1 MPILIFMSEQND
13 EQTWKLVEKEPIKKA
28 TPKLAKALAQF
39 QNVHANAV
47 RDAAGNFGSYVSL
60 GEAEQAVSPATEHG
74 LSHTFIIESAT
85 SHSDDHIIWITCRIM
100 HESGEYI
107 DSRLPIVTE
116 NQRGQNI
123 YHKMGSA
130 ITYARRYLLLAAY
143 GLGQADDEADAFSQK
158 AADSD
163 NTGKAKKSKTT
174 NSSINSGSKV
184 TPTLAP
190 EGKTKLS
197 QDEFALLRAELN
209 SRPDK
214 AEIMKNFKKTYFPS
228 KDKVLATDIEFKE
241 HEAYIR
247 KFMV

>member
-1 MPILIFMSEQND
+1 MSEPNE
-13 EQTWKLVEKEPIKKA
+13 EQTWKLVESEPIKKS
-28 TPKLAKALAQF
+28 TPNLAKALAQF
-39 QNVHANAV
+39 QATFSNAV
-47 RDAAGNFGSYVSL
+47 KDANGNFGSYVSL
-60 GEAEQAVSPATEHG
+60 SEAEFAVSPATEFG
-74 LSHTFIIESAT
+74 ISHTFITECGTGANAQPLMY
-85 SHSDDHIIWITCRIM
+85 ITCRLM
-100 HESGEYI
+100 HESGEFI
-107 DSRLPIVTE
+107 DSRLPLITE

-130 ITYARRYLLLAAY
+130 ITYARRYLLLGAY

-158 AADSD
+158 AAESD
-163 NTGKAKKSKTT
+163 NTGKARKPKNT
-174 NSSINSGSKV
+174 GFAAQKV
-184 TPTLAP
+184 TTTLAP

-197 QDEFALLRAELN
+197 QDEFDQLRAELN

-241 HEAYIR
+241 HESYIR

>member
-1 MPILIFMSEQND
+1 MSEQNE
-13 EQTWKLVEKEPIKKA
+13 EQTWKLVESEPIKKS
-28 TPKLAKALAQF
+28 TPNLAKALAQF
-39 QNVHANAV
+39 QATFSNAV
-47 RDAAGNFGSYVSL
+47 KDANGNFGSYVSL
-60 GEAEQAVSPATEHG
+60 SEAEFAVSPATEFG
-74 LSHTFIIESAT
+74 ISHTFITECGTGAN
-85 SHSDDHIIWITCRIM
+85 DQPLMYITCRLM
-100 HESGEYI
+100 HESGEFI
-107 DSRLPIVTE
+107 DSRLPLITE

-130 ITYARRYLLLAAY
+130 ITYARRYLLLGAY

-158 AADSD
+158 AAESD
-163 NTGKAKKSKTT
+163 NTGKARKPKNT
-174 NSSINSGSKV
+174 GFAAQKV
-184 TPTLAP
+184 TTTLAP

-197 QDEFALLRAELN
+197 QDEFDQLRAELN

-241 HEAYIR
+241 HESYIR

>member
-1 MPILIFMSEQND
+1 MSEQND
-13 EQTWKLVEKEPIKKA
+13 EQTWKLVESEPIKKS
-28 TPKLAKALAQF
+28 TPNLAKSLAQF
-39 QNVHANAV
+39 QATFSNAV
-47 RDAAGNFGSYVSL
+47 KDANGNFGSYVSL
-60 GEAEQAVSPATEHG
+60 SEAEFAVSPATQFG
-74 LSHTFIIESAT
+74 LSHTFITECGTGANDQPLMFIV
-85 SHSDDHIIWITCRIM
+85 CRLM
-100 HESGEYI
+100 HESGEFI
-107 DSRLPIVTE
+107 DSRLPLITE

-130 ITYARRYLLLAAY
+130 ITYARRYLLLGAY

-163 NTGKAKKSKTT
+163 NTGKARKPKST
-174 NSSINSGSKV
+174 GFGAQKV
-184 TPTLAP
+184 TTTLAP
-190 EGKTKLS
+190 EGKTKLT
-197 QDEFALLRAELN
+197 QDEFDQLRAELN

>member
-1 MPILIFMSEQND
+1 MSEQNED
-13 EQTWKLVEKEPIKKA
+13 ETWKLVESEPIKKS
-28 TPKLAKALAQF
+28 TPNLAKALAQF
-39 QNVHANAV
+39 QATFSNAV
-47 RDAAGNFGSYVSL
+47 KDANGNFGSYVSL
-60 GEAEQAVSPATEHG
+60 SEAEFAVSPATEFG
-74 LSHTFIIESAT
+74 ISHTFITECGTGAN
-85 SHSDDHIIWITCRIM
+85 DQPLMYITCRLM
-100 HESGEYI
+100 HESGEFI
-107 DSRLPIVTE
+107 DSRLPLITE

-130 ITYARRYLLLAAY
+130 ITYARRYLLLGAY

-158 AADSD
+158 AAESD
-163 NTGKAKKSKTT
+163 NTGKARKPKNT
-174 NSSINSGSKV
+174 GFAAQKV
-184 TPTLAP
+184 TTTLAP

-197 QDEFALLRAELN
+197 QDEFDQLRAELN

-241 HEAYIR
+241 HESYIR

>member
-1 MPILIFMSEQND
+1 MESITNDSVEQKPI
-13 EQTWKLVEKEPIKKA
+13 A
-28 TPKLAKALAQF
+28 TPKLAAALCKF
-39 QNVHANAV
+39 QMEYSNAV
-47 RDAAGNFGSYVSL
+47 RDASGNFGSYVSL
-60 GEAEQAVSPATEHG
+60 SEAEYAVSPATKFG

-130 ITYARRYLLLAAY
+130 ITYARRYMLLAAY

-158 AADSD
+158 CADAD
-163 NTGKAKKSKTT
+163 NTGKAKKTSKPKFQVSTT
-174 NSSINSGSKV
+174 KPPKGQEKISEE
-184 TPTLAP
+184 A
-190 EGKTKLS
+190 
-197 QDEFALLRAELN
+197 FAQLRAELN

-214 AEIMKNFKKTYFPS
+214 KQIMDNQNQSFPCGLTANQKTNNTNIGLYL
-228 KDKVLATDIEFKE
+228 K
-241 HEAYIR
+241 
-247 KFMV
+247 

>member
-1 MPILIFMSEQND
+1 MSEQND
-13 EQTWKLVEKEPIKKA
+13 EQTWKLVESEPIRKS
-28 TPKLAKALAQF
+28 TPNLAKALAQF
-39 QNVHANAV
+39 QATFSNAV
-47 RDAAGNFGSYVSL
+47 KDANGNFGSYVSL
-60 GEAEQAVSPATEHG
+60 SEAEFAVSPATQFG
-74 LSHTFIIESAT
+74 ISHTFITECGTGAN
-85 SHSDDHIIWITCRIM
+85 DQPLMFITCRLM
-100 HESGEYI
+100 HESGEFI
-107 DSRLPIVTE
+107 DSRLPLITE

-130 ITYARRYLLLAAY
+130 ITYARRYLLLGAY

-163 NTGKAKKSKTT
+163 NTGKARKSKNT
-174 NSSINSGSKV
+174 GFAAQKV
-184 TPTLAP
+184 TTTLAP
-190 EGKTKLS
+190 EGKSKLT
-197 QDEFALLRAELN
+197 QDEFTQLRAELN

>member
-1 MPILIFMSEQND
+1 MSEQND
-13 EQTWKLVEKEPIKKA
+13 EQTWKLVESEPIRKS
-28 TPKLAKALAQF
+28 TPNLAKALAQF
-39 QNVHANAV
+39 QATFSNAV
-47 RDAAGNFGSYVSL
+47 KDANGNFGSYVSL
-60 GEAEQAVSPATEHG
+60 SEAEFAVSPATKFG
-74 LSHTFIIESAT
+74 ISHTFITECGTGAN
-85 SHSDDHIIWITCRIM
+85 DQPLMFITCRLM
-100 HESGEYI
+100 HESGEFI
-107 DSRLPIVTE
+107 DSRLPLITE

-143 GLGQADDEADAFSQK
+143 GLGQADDEADAFSQQ

-163 NTGKAKKSKTT
+163 NTGKARKSKNT
-174 NSSINSGSKV
+174 GFAAQKV
-184 TPTLAP
+184 TTTLAP

-197 QDEFALLRAELN
+197 QDEFDQLRAELN

-241 HEAYIR
+241 HESYIR